1 MKTTNDLFVL
11 IKSLSKS
18 EKRYF
23 RLSILKKSNEQDHQ
37 NYLKLF
43 DTIERQSYYDEAEI
57 ISKFENQKFIKHI
70 SSEKNYLYQYILKTL
85 HRYHSK
91 SNNEVIMNN
100 SLHYAEILFQ
110 KGLFDQS
117 KKIIRKSKKIALE
130 NDLILQSVN
139 ISKFNISFSL
149 QNEKKAKALERELS
163 EAISNFKLALEKL
176 QNQFEYYELYVD
188 FLTLIRTEGEIF
200 RTKRDL
206 KKFKRI
212 MNNQLIIDETRAI
225 SQEAK
230 KIFFF
235 INQTYSFLKGDFD
248 TAYLH
253 YKKFLEDDYID
264 RAGRIE
270 DIEKVRLLSNFC
282 EICIRLNKTNEALS
296 ILEDIQKFSLKSVLN
311 KGKQFY
317 RYYDNLFVIYNKQ
330 AQFEKVIKLTKEI
343 DSGIELYKDTI
354 HKSKLISIYY
364 QIAYSYFG
372 IGDYKQS
379 IKWLNLIL
387 NDSSSNLRKD
397 IICFSRIL
405 FLIVNY
411 ENNNLLFIEY
421 LIKSNE
427 YYFSSRNKL
436 YDFEKKIFTFF
447 KKITTVSDEKK
458 IILLFTELL
467 NILQKKSR
475 QSIEI
480 NIYAYLD
487 IESWIESKIQKK
499 QFIEVVKSKKIT
511 H

>member
-11 IKSLSKS
+11 IKSLTKS

-23 RLSILKKSNEQDHQ
+23 RLSILKKSSEQDQQ

-43 DTIERQSYYDEAEI
+43 DTIERQLEYDEAEI

-70 SSEKNYLYQYILKTL
+70 SSEKNYLYHYILKTL

-91 SNNEVIMNN
+91 SNNEVLMND

-110 KGLFDQS
+110 KGLFSQS
-117 KKIIRKSKKIALE
+117 RKIINKSKKIALE
-130 NDLILQSVN
+130 NDMILQTIT

-149 QNEKKAKALERELS
+149 QNSKKAKTLEKELL
-163 EAISNFKLALEKL
+163 EAISDTRVAINKL
-176 QNQFEYYELYVD
+176 QNQCEYYELYIK
-188 FLTLIRTEGEIF
+188 FLSLIRIEGEII
-200 RTKRDL
+200 RTKKDI
-206 KKFKRI
+206 KKFSPVMNHILI
-212 MNNQLIIDETRAI
+212 MDETKAL

-235 INQTYSFLKGDFD
+235 INQTYSFIKGEFNV
-248 TAYLH
+248 AYTH
-253 YKKFLEDDYID
+253 YKNFLGNNFINETSL
-264 RAGRIE
+264 IE
-270 DIEKVRLLSNFC
+270 DNEKIRLLSNFC
-282 EICIRLNKTNEALS
+282 EVCIKLNKIDEALL
-296 ILEDIQKFSLKSVLN
+296 ILKEIREFPIKSTLN

-317 RYYDNLFVIYNKQ
+317 RYYDNLLVIYNKS
-330 AQFEKVIKLTKEI
+330 AHFEKVIPLIKEI
-343 DSGIELYKDTI
+343 EVGLNLYKDII

-397 IICFSRIL
+397 IICFTRIL

-427 YYFSSRNKL
+427 YYFSSRKKL
-436 YDFEKKIFTFF
+436 YEFEKSILSFF
-447 KKITTVSDEKK
+447 KKIYTVRDEKK
-458 IILLFTELL
+458 TISLFTGLL
-467 NILQKKSR
+467 SDLQKKSKNT
-475 QSIEI
+475 IEI
-480 NIYAYLD
+480 NIYDYLD

-499 QFIEVVKSKKIT
+499 KFIEIIKNKNTID
-511 H
+511 